1 MALATRPARRDG
13 PRINREPSPALAI
26 GIPWVSIIL
35 ATMATTLV
43 MVATSPLVPPLGFLM
58 FVAWR
63 QVRPGLM
70 PAWAG
75 LPLGLVD
82 DLYSGNPFG
91 TAVLLWS
98 LTVIVLDVVEV
109 RLPWRNF
116 LTEWLVAA
124 GLILAY
130 IVFTLALANLA
141 GGSTPVF
148 AVVPQIVLSILL
160 FPLNGRLVALL
171 DKLRLLPIREIG

>member
-1 MALATRPARRDG
+1 MAG
-13 PRINREPSPALAI
+13 PRINREPVPWLAF
-26 GIPWVSIIL
+26 GLPWLSIML
-35 ATMATTLV
+35 ASMATSIV
-43 MVATSPLVPPLGFLM
+43 MVATAPLVPPLGFLAY
-58 FVAWR
+58 VAWR
-63 QVRPGLM
+63 QVRPGLL

-91 TAVLLWS
+91 SAVLLWS
-98 LTVIVLDVVEV
+98 LTAIALDIVEA
-109 RLPWRNF
+109 RLPWRDF

-148 AVVPQIVLSILL
+148 AIVPQIVLSVLV
-160 FPLNGRLVALL
+160 FPLVGRMVALF